1 MGMEG
6 LNTKQLEAAK
16 FEGRHLLVLAGAGTG
31 KTRTIIAR
39 AIYLI
44 NKGVDPSRI
53 QILTFTKRAA
63 SEIVTRIKTS
73 MVADSGR
80 NPSGSTFHSWCN
92 QLLYKFPNV
101 FGTGKFSIID
111 EDDQLSIMKMVCG
124 GQKEAYKKLRM
135 KPRSL
140 VDLYSFARNTK
151 RNLTETIKI
160 KILKDTPEKEV
171 EERLA
176 EMKPLIE
183 GILRGYEV
191 KKRERKYLDY
201 DDMIQ
206 VVAQRL
212 NKDPKARSVI
222 AQKYEHILVDEMQD
236 TNPLQWELLNP
247 FQDIC
252 HLFCVGDDAQSIYS
266 FRGADFKNIHNFK
279 DRVRNSEVFKLEEN
293 YRSTTEILDVSN
305 WLLDRSTLNY
315 EKRLKAFRGSGVK
328 PKIVNIQNEWEEGYF
343 IAQKIIENYTEQ
355 DKEYS
360 DHLVLSRSQYYSRTL
375 QAIFIEK
382 KIPFV
387 TYGGRSFMEAAH
399 LKDMFSAFRV
409 VNNIL
414 DEIAWVR
421 FLTFWEGIGEI
432 TAAKLIA
439 VLTNKEDIQQCIDW
453 LETSNAGPF
462 EMVETLKGIA
472 SNTKNIDQAVQAACA
487 TMQKR
492 LAIRYA
498 NDWDKKRKP
507 DFPVLEL
514 LAKNYSNLS
523 EFITECLLDNS
534 TQINNSPTLKKSK
547 IEEDKDEDVVIISTV
562 HSAKGLEADTCF
574 VLNVSPKVYPSAW
587 SLGSIDKV
595 EEDRRVLYVAL
606 TRAKDELYITRRT
619 DSIYAE
625 NQVTDDDQV
634 VEAYFLN
641 ELPEGLIEQ
650 TYFTQDKG
658 ETHDA
663 PIAND
668 FDFDFGMDFS

>member
-1 MGMEG
+1 MEG
-6 LNTKQLEAAK
+6 LNKNQQKAAE
-16 FEGRHLLVLAGAGTG
+16 FEGKHLLVLAGAGTG

-44 NKGVDPSRI
+44 QKGVDPSKI

-63 SEIVTRIKTS
+63 SEIVTRVKAS
-73 MVADSGR
+73 MGEHSGR
-80 NPSGSTFHSWCN
+80 NPNGSTFHSWCN
-92 QLLYKFPNV
+92 QLLYNFPNV
-101 FGTGKFSIID
+101 FGTAKFTIID
-111 EDDQLSIMKMVCG
+111 EDDQVSIMKMVCG
-124 GQKEAYKKLRM
+124 DQKEAYKKLRI
-135 KPRSL
+135 KPRKL

-151 RNLTETIKI
+151 RNLTDTLKI
-160 KILKDTPEKEV
+160 KVLNDVPEKEL

-176 EMKPLIE
+176 ELKPLVE
-183 GILRGYEV
+183 TILRKYEG

-206 VVAQRL
+206 VVANRL
-212 NKDPKARSVI
+212 NRDPKARSVI
-222 AQKYEHILVDEMQD
+222 AKKYEHILVDEMQD

-247 FQDIC
+247 FQNISK
-252 HLFCVGDDAQSIYS
+252 LFCVGDDAQSIYS

-279 DRVRNSEVFKLEEN
+279 ARVKESEVFKLEEN
-293 YRSTTEILDVSN
+293 YRSTSEILDISN

-315 EKRLKAFRGSGVK
+315 EKKLKAFRGNGVK

-343 IAQKIIENYTEQ
+343 IAQKIIDNYVEK

-360 DHLVLSRSQYYSRTL
+360 DHLVLSRSQNYTRTL

-399 LKDMFSAFRV
+399 IKDLFSAFRV
-409 VNNIL
+409 VNNIF

-439 VLTNKEDIQQCIDW
+439 TLTNKEDIKECIVF
-453 LETSNAGPF
+453 LESSNAGPF
-462 EMVETLKGIA
+462 EMVETLKGIEA
-472 SNTKNIDQAVQAACA
+472 NTRNIDQAVKAAYS
-487 TMQKR
+487 TMQSR
-492 LAIRYA
+492 LASRYV
-498 NDWDKKRKP
+498 NDWDQKRKP

-547 IEEDKDEDVVIISTV
+547 IEEDKDKDVVIISTV
-562 HSAKGLEADTCF
+562 HSAKGLEANICF
-574 VLNVSPKVYPSAW
+574 VLNVSPKVYPSPW

-619 DSIYAE
+619 NSIYAE
-625 NQVTDDDQV
+625 NHVNDDDEI
-634 VEAYFLN
+634 VESYFLN
-641 ELPEGLIEQ
+641 ELPEELVDQ
-650 TYFTQDKG
+650 SYYTQDKG
-658 ETHDA
+658 ETQDA